1 MATDCFGSRYFMSWL
16 AEQQISLAFS
26 AYQAGDVFVIGPT
39 AEKSITVGRAHYTRA
54 MGMALSGDSLY
65 LGTAAQIWLFDR
77 VKCQYPGFTSA
88 FLPRVGVSTGDVDVH
103 EMVVESSG
111 RLVFVNTLYS
121 CLSTLGNK
129 ESFSVVWQ
137 PKFISK
143 LAPEDRCHLNGL
155 ALRDGVAR
163 YVTMAAKSDVMGQW
177 REQMH
182 DGGLVIDITNNE
194 VIADGF
200 SMPHSPRW
208 HEGKLW
214 LHNSGMGQFG
224 YLDNSGKFEPVCF
237 CPGYLRGL
245 DFVGKYAVVGLSR
258 MRAKNKEANI
268 RNMPLEAILEQQK
281 LAARCGIYIINL
293 ESGNIDHAL
302 NIEGDVTELFDVKVL
317 PGTTQTDILEFDCD
331 QVKQLI
337 DFNPKH

>member
-39 AEKSITVGRAHYTRA
+39 AEKSITVGRARYTRA
-54 MGMALSGDSLY
+54 MGIALSGNSLY

-77 VKCQYPGFTSA
+77 VTCQYPGFTSA
-88 FLPRVGVSTGDVDVH
+88 FLPRVGVSTGDIDVH
-103 EMVVESSG
+103 EMAVEDSG
-111 RLVFVNTLYS
+111 RLVFVNTLHS
-121 CLSTLGNK
+121 CLATLSNT
-129 ESFSVVWQ
+129 ESFSVVWK
-137 PKFISK
+137 PPFISK

-163 YVTMAAKSDVMGQW
+163 YVTMAANSDVMGQW
-177 REQMH
+177 RAQMQ
-182 DGGLVIDITNNE
+182 DGGMVMDITTNE
-194 VIADGF
+194 VIAEGL

-208 HEGKLW
+208 HEERLW
-214 LHNSGMGQFG
+214 LHNSGTGEFG
-224 YLDNSGKFEPVCF
+224 YINNGGTFESVCF

-245 DFVGKYAVVGLSR
+245 SFVGRYAVVGLSR
-258 MRAKNKEANI
+258 MRARNKEANV
-268 RNMPLEAILEQQK
+268 RNMPLEKLLEEKK
-281 LAARCGIYIINL
+281 LEARCGIYIINM

-317 PGTTQTDILEFDCD
+317 SGITQTDILEFDCD
-331 QVKQLI
+331 QVKQLVN
-337 DFNPKH
+337 FTHPV